1 MHIGNVLPSKSA
13 HQATRYQ
20 SRARVSHHF
29 LTQPRSS
36 PRIDAPSSPLHK
48 ELAEQS
54 KNKRTLGLQMA
65 DQLFLGD
72 SP

>member
-1 MHIGNVLPSKSA
+1 MHIGNVCPPNQHIRPPDPSLGQELVIVFL
-13 HQATRYQ
+13 HE
-20 SRARVSHHF
+20 SH
-29 LTQPRSS
+29 TS
-36 PRIDAPSSPLHK
+36 PRTNASSSPLHK

-54 KNKRTLGLQMA
+54 KNKRALGLQMA